1 MFTPKIRF
9 YFSRFLG
16 VHLKAD
22 LLLKL
27 QYKPTLNLEEMSGL
41 DPCSHL
47 AINPGKSR
55 SVALIPQKGKKEIV

>member
-27 QYKPTLNLEEMSGL
+27 QYKPTFNLEEMSVY
-41 DPCSHL
+41 PE
-47 AINPGKSR
+47 KSR